1 MFFSDHRIDA
11 VSNLGA
17 FLRSVASGAPAPEG
31 LEDLAE
37 ALRAAATKSL
47 RHNGWFTEANVYH
60 ALEAWGEA
68 LTKENLWRGATVKA
82 VPGRSTATEWG
93 VVMAGT
99 FHWSGCMIS

>member
-60 ALEAWGEA
+60 ALASWG
-68 LTKENLWRGATVKA
+68 
-82 VPGRSTATEWG
+82 
-93 VVMAGT
+93 
-99 FHWSGCMIS
+99 